1 MAFLKYENVAIR
13 GISACVPKKVEENKT
28 LPFYAPGEAEQVIA
42 STGIERRHVAS
53 DGITAS
59 DLCLKAVE
67 KLLEELG
74 WEKESIDL
82 LAFVTQNPDYVNLPN
97 SFVIHDKLGLSE
109 NTACIDFYHG
119 CPGWVISMSSVVA
132 MVSTG
137 NLQRVLLLD
146 GDTVTKMQY
155 SNDREEYPLFGDAGT
170 ATALEYDPE
179 AAPMYFN
186 IGTKSEDA
194 VSLIRPFGGYRNP
207 YTAETLQ
214 RELDM
219 RSGKISDF
227 SSVGKMD
234 GMDVFSF
241 AITKVPKSLK
251 KICSQYGIEIEE
263 IDNLFLHQANKLIIE
278 SIAKRVKISSEKAPL
293 SLVNYGNTV
302 AASIPLTMVTERH
315 ETLSTKKQKNLAC
328 AFGTGLA
335 WGAMYFETDKIV
347 VPEVLFY

>member
-13 GISACVPKKVEENKT
+13 GVSACVPKKVEDNLD

-42 STGIERRHVAS
+42 STGIEKRHITY

-59 DLCLKAVE
+59 DLCLKAAE
-67 KLLEELG
+67 KLIEDLG

-82 LAFVTQNPDYVNLPN
+82 LAFVTQNPDYINLPN

-109 NTACIDFYHG
+109 NTECLDFYHG
-119 CPGWVISMSSVVA
+119 CPGWVVGMSSISA
-132 MVSTG
+132 MVSSG
-137 NLQRVLLLD
+137 NIKRVLFLD
-146 GDTVTKMQY
+146 GDTVTRMQY
-155 SNDREEYPLFGDAGT
+155 ANDREEYPLFGDAGT
-170 ATALEYDPE
+170 ATALEFDE
-179 AAPMYFN
+179 SAPPFFFN
-186 IGTKSEDA
+186 IGTKSDDA
-194 VSLIRPFGGYRNP
+194 ISLIRPYGGYRNP

-241 AITKVPKSLK
+241 AITKAPKALK
-251 KICSQYGIEIEE
+251 RMCAQYEIEIDD

-278 SIAKRVKISSEKAPL
+278 SIAKRVKLACEKAPL

-302 AASIPLTMVTERH
+302 AASIPLTMVTERGKD
-315 ETLSTKKQKNLAC
+315 LSLKKQRNLAC

-335 WGAMYFETDKIV
+335 WGAMYFETDNIV